1 MTASVYASTLFFRLT
16 IGGNDLGAFHT
27 CTGLGAEMQVEQVV
41 EGGNNGFAWQLP
53 SRITWSNI
61 TLTRPVTADTT
72 KVANW
77 LARTVNRVDRK
88 DGEIV
93 ALRPDLTPIA
103 NWQVVGIVPVR
114 WQGPSFDPANS
125 QPAVESLE
133 IAHQG
138 LQAAG

>member
-1 MTASVYASTLFFRLT
+1 MTASIFASTTFFQLT
-16 IGGNDLGAFHT
+16 IAGSSLGTFYT
-27 CTGLGAEMQVEQVV
+27 CSGLGAQVEVEQLV

-77 LARTVNRVDRK
+77 LSKIIKKLDRE

-93 ALRPDLTPIA
+93 ALQPDLTPITR
-103 NWQVVGIVPVR
+103 WQVTGIVPVR
-114 WQGPSFDPANS
+114 WQGPSFDPADS
-125 QPAVESLE
+125 QPAVETLE

-138 LQAAG
+138 LMAS

>member
-1 MTASVYASTLFFRLT
+1 MTASVFASTTFFQLT
-16 IGGNDLGAFHT
+16 IAGNSLGNFHS
-27 CTGLGAEMQVEQVV
+27 CSGLGAQIEMEEHV

-61 TLTRPVTADTT
+61 TLTRAVTPDTT

-77 LARTVNRVDRK
+77 LTRIIQRVEPQ

-93 ALRPDLTPIA
+93 ALAPDLTTITR
-103 NWQVVGIVPVR
+103 WQVLGIVPVR
-114 WQGPSFDPANS
+114 WQGPSFDPADA

-138 LQAAG
+138 LMAS

>member
-1 MTASVYASTLFFRLT
+1 MTASVYASTTFFQLT
-16 IGGNDLGAFHT
+16 IAGNSLGNFHT
-27 CTGLGAEMQVEQVV
+27 CSGLGAQVEVEQLV

-61 TLTRPVTADTT
+61 TLTRPVTSDTT

-77 LARTVNRVDRK
+77 LSKIIKRVDRQ

-93 ALRPDLTPIA
+93 ALQPNLTPITR
-103 NWQVVGIVPVR
+103 WQVTGIVPVR
-114 WQGPSFDPANS
+114 WQGPSFDPADS
-125 QPAVESLE
+125 QPAVETLE

-138 LQAAG
+138 LMAS

>member
-1 MTASVYASTLFFRLT
+1 MTAAVFASTAFFRLT
-16 IGGNDLGAFHT
+16 IAGSSLGDFYT
-27 CTGLGAEMQVEQVV
+27 CTGLGAQIEVEQFA
-41 EGGNNGFAWQLP
+41 EGGSNGFAWQLP

-72 KVANW
+72 KVATW
-77 LARTVNRVDRK
+77 LSKIIQRVDRQ

-93 ALRPDLTPIA
+93 ALQPDLGTIVR
-103 NWQVVGIVPVR
+103 WQVLGIVPVR
-114 WQGPSFDPANS
+114 WEGPSFDPANS

>member
-1 MTASVYASTLFFRLT
+1 MADNIFATSVFFKLV

-27 CTGLGAEMQVEQVV
+27 CSGLGAEVEMEQYA

-53 SRITWSNI
+53 GRITWSNI

-72 KVANW
+72 KIARW
-77 LARTVNRVDRK
+77 LNEIIQRVEPK

-93 ALRPDLTPIA
+93 ALKPDLERIIS
-103 NWQVVGIVPVR
+103 WQVLGIVPVR

-125 QPAVESLE
+125 QAAVESLE
-133 IAHQG
+133 IAHEG
-138 LQAAG
+138 LRPS

>member
-1 MTASVYASTLFFRLT
+1 MTDNIFATSVFFRLV

-27 CTGLGAEMQVEQVV
+27 CSGLGAEVEMEQYA

-53 SRITWSNI
+53 GRITWTNI

-72 KVANW
+72 KIARW
-77 LARTVNRVDRK
+77 LNEIIQRVEPK

-93 ALRPDLTPIA
+93 ALRPDLGRIIS
-103 NWQVVGIVPVR
+103 WQVQGIVPVR

-125 QPAVESLE
+125 QAAVETLE
-133 IAHQG
+133 IAHEG
-138 LQAAG
+138 LSPS